1 MEANKSAL
9 IELKCTGKSINDK
22 GKIVNH
28 TDRRVV
34 EGLIQLKEYMDMD
47 CSDTP
52 NIISKAYLVVI
63 DGRRH
68 NTNKTTKKINSD
80 DGLFYENVDYTI
92 PQENRYYERI
102 KSFVHPYR
110 MFAKPIIE

>member
-1 MEANKSAL
+1 MFYD
-9 IELKCTGKSINDK
+9 ELEYLFKDIFKINNMKDSV
-22 GKIVNH
+22 KIDNPGW
-28 TDRRVV
+28 T
-34 EGLIQLKEYMDMD
+34 I
-47 CSDTP
+47 
-52 NIISKAYLVVI
+52 
-63 DGRRH
+63 
-68 NTNKTTKKINSD
+68 NKTTKKINSD